1 MTFFYQEVGEKNVE
15 NGNSESRK
23 KKQQHELILM

>member
-15 NGNSESRK
+15 NSNSESRK
-23 KKQQHELILM
+23 TKQQHELILM

>member
-15 NGNSESRK
+15 NSNSESRK
-23 KKQQHELILM
+23 TKQRNSETD